1 MGTAVDIG
9 IVGIEAIHYYVH
21 DLERSRRFYT
31 EKLDFAEVA
40 KSGERLEREG
50 HQRSFVFEA
59 GRCRIVCSTPIGTG
73 GRAHRYLEKHPDGVG
88 SVVLRV
94 GDADRALSLLEQRGA
109 TPVQDVQTF
118 EDAAGSLKTFVIVT
132 PFGDTTFR
140 FVQRE
145 GSSTLYPGFEAKPT
159 PAGHR
164 NVFGFTEFDHVTSN
178 FETMAPALLWL
189 EHVLGFER
197 FWGVEFHT
205 DDVAKRAHETG
216 SGLRSVVMWHPPS
229 GVKFANNEP
238 VRPNFKASQINLFH
252 EAHRGD
258 GVQHVALATTD
269 IVSAVRGL
277 RARGVEFMPTPP
289 AYYDALP
296 GRLRAAGIGPIAE
309 AESELRTLE
318 ILVDGDGPGRYLLQI
333 FLRDSAGLYGS
344 REAGPFFYEIIE
356 RRGDRGFGAGNFR
369 ALFESIEREQTTER
383 QQNPEREHGAEPRP
397 IAEREHGAEPQPA
410 AEHEHAGKD
419 AR

>member
-1 MGTAVDIG
+1 MGAAGEDIG
-9 IVGIEAIHYYVH
+9 ILGVEAIHYYVR

-31 EKLDFAEVA
+31 EKLDFAEVG
-40 KSGERLEREG
+40 KSGDRLERDG
-50 HQRSFVFEA
+50 HQRALVFEA
-59 GRCRIVCSTPIGTG
+59 GRCRVICSSPLGTG
-73 GRAHRYLEKHPDGVG
+73 GRAHRYLDKHPDGVG
-88 SVVLRV
+88 SLILRV
-94 GDADRALSLLEQRGA
+94 TDADRALSILERRGA

-118 EDAAGSLKTFVIVT
+118 DEAGGRLKTFVIVT

-140 FVQRE
+140 FVERE
-145 GSSTLYPGFEAKPT
+145 GSLSLYPGFERYPDR
-159 PAGHR
+159 AGSG

-205 DDVAKRAHETG
+205 DDVAKQARGAG
-216 SGLRSVVMWHPPS
+216 SGLRSVVMWHPSS

-238 VRPNFKASQINLFH
+238 ARPNFKASQINLFH

-258 GVQHVALATTD
+258 GVQHVAIATSN
-269 IVSAVRGL
+269 IVSAVGGL

-296 GRLRAAGIGPIAE
+296 ARLRALGIESI
-309 AESELRTLE
+309 AESEADLRALE

-333 FLRDSAGLYGS
+333 FLRDSAGLYG
-344 REAGPFFYEIIE
+344 RPEAGPFFYEIIE

-369 ALFESIEREQTTER
+369 ALFESIEREQ
-383 QQNPEREHGAEPRP
+383 
-397 IAEREHGAEPQPA
+397 
-410 AEHEHAGKD
+410 AGGET
-419 AR
+419 R